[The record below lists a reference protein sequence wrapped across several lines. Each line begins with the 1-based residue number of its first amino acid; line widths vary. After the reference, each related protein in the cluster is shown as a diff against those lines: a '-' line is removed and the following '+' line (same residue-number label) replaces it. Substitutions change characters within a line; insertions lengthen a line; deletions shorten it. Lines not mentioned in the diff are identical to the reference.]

1 MTYSRF
7 YGPAPLFNGPSQTLL
22 QVEQREAISRYVR
35 DFSLAEPLVG
45 DPAVLAEKVVAA
57 VAPQTTWKANIQ
69 WNMSWADEPIEITT
83 EALDFGRIIEQSS
96 RRFIMHVPISG
107 FAGLLTCARP
117 NGPLHYPQVEVRS
130 LPDKS
135 IDGELVFTYDD
146 DGRGA
151 GGVKRRFDADR
162 MTIESGFANLVS
174 SFEQHRKI
182 LLTLAASIIQQRQVQ
197 MAANQSDLGAL
208 GMPVRKR

>member
-7 YGPAPLFNGPSQTLL
+7 YGPAPLFHGPSQTLL

-69 WNMSWADEPIEITT
+69 WNMSWADEPIEITREVT
-83 EALDFGRIIEQSS
+83 DFGRVIQQSI
-96 RRFIMHVPISG
+96 RRFVMHVPISG
-107 FAGLLTCARP
+107 FAGLLTCAHP

-151 GGVKRRFDADR
+151 GGVKQRFDADR
-162 MTIESGFANLVS
+162 VTIESGFTNLVS

-182 LLTLAASIIQQRQVQ
+182 LLTLAASAIQQRQAQ
-197 MAANQSDLGAL
+197 MAANQADLGAL